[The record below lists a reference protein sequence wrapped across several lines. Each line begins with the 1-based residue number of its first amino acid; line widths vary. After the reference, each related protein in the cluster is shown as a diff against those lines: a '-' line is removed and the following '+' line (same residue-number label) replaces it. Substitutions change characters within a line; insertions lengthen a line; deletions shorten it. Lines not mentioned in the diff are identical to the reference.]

1 MIKPTVLIIDDER
14 SLVDI
19 LKIGME
25 NEGYK
30 VFAAYDPDTGLKIF
44 KDEKTDVVISDIKMQ
59 KMTGLQLLKE
69 IKKIEPNVIFILITA
84 YSSFESA
91 IEALRGGA
99 SDYLVK
105 PFDLEELIF
114 RIENAIKK
122 RELQIEVSSLK
133 TEKLKELNIVG
144 KSEAIENVKEIIKK
158 VASLNTNVLITGE
171 SGSGKELVAQL
182 IHYQSS
188 RPGRFIPINCASI
201 PENLL
206 ESELFGYKRGA
217 FTGAVSDKDGV
228 FKLADKGTVF
238 LDEIT
243 ELPLLLQPKLLRVIE
258 TFEYIPLGGTKTEK
272 VDVRII
278 AATNREIEEEVK
290 KGNFREDLYYRLN
303 VIPIRIPPLRDRI
316 EDIPVLIEY
325 FMNKISTRFNIKP
338 KKFDKNALKLLLDY
352 NWPGN
357 VRELENLIERI
368 LVLEKEETI
377 NTEIIKK
384 YLTKIEQDNK
394 KETSNLSEIEKNTI
408 LKTLEECKGNITKA
422 SKKLGVHPSTLY
434 RKLKKLNINKYL

>member
-1 MIKPTVLIIDDER
+1 MNKARILIVDDER
-14 SLVDI
+14 SLADI

-30 VFAAYDPDTGLKIF
+30 VFAAYDPETGLKIF
-44 KDEKTDVVISDIKMQ
+44 KDEKIDVVVSDIKMH

-69 IKKIEPNVIFILITA
+69 IKKIEPNVIVILITA

-105 PFDLEELIF
+105 PFDLEELLF

-122 RELQIEVSSLK
+122 KELQIEVSSLK
-133 TEKLKELNIVG
+133 TEKLRELNIIG
-144 KSEAIENVKEIIKK
+144 ESEAIENIKTIIKK

-188 RPGRFIPINCASI
+188 RPGRFIPVNCASI

-206 ESELFGYKRGA
+206 ESELFGYKKGA

-228 FKLADKGTVF
+228 FKLAEKGTVF
-238 LDEIT
+238 LDEIF

-258 TFEYIPLGGTKTEK
+258 TLEYIPLGGTKTEK

-278 AATNREIEEEVK
+278 AATNKEIEEEVK
-290 KGNFREDLYYRLN
+290 QGRFREDLYYRLN
-303 VIPIRIPPLRDRI
+303 VIPIHIPPLRERT
-316 EDIPVLIEY
+316 EDIPLLIDY
-325 FMNKISTRFNIKP
+325 FINKVSKRFNIRT
-338 KKFDKNALKLLLDY
+338 KKIDKNAQKIFLDY
-352 NWPGN
+352 DWPGN

-368 LVLEKEETI
+368 LVLEQEERISAETV
-377 NTEIIKK
+377 KK
-384 YLTKIEQDNK
+384 YLNK
-394 KETSNLSEIEKNTI
+394 QTILEETSNLFEIEKNTI
-408 LKTLEECKGNITKA
+408 LKTLEETRGNIIKA

-434 RKLKKLNINKYL
+434 RKLKKFNINKYL